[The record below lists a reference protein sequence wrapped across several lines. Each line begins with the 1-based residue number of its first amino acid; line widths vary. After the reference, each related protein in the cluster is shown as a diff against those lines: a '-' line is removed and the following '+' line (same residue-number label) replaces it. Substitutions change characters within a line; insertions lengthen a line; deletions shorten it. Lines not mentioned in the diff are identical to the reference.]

1 MSCADG
7 QTLGGMAFNTKKCKV
22 MHIGPKNP
30 RHKYEMN
37 GEELMVT
44 EEERDISVTVTS
56 NLKRTA
62 QCSKAAKQPG
72 QPSPSDRSRMLFII
86 ETGTSS

>member
-1 MSCADG
+1 MMNTEDKDKLQDMLTELCLWAE
-7 QTLGGMAFNTKKCKV
+7 TWGMAFNTKKCKV

-44 EEERDISVTVTS
+44 EEERDIGVTVTS
-56 NLKRTA
+56 NLKPMA
-62 QCSKAAKQPG
+62 QCSKAARTAQS
-72 QPSPSDRSRMLFII
+72 Q
-86 ETGTSS
+86 